1 MNQSTVSISDDEVKV
16 TLGQPNRF
24 NTSVGNGY
32 EHDSKSINS
41 TPSKISKFTYNG
53 KERYN
58 TRRLNK
64 VLEISVK
71 INNTIDRSSLLID
84 KIFFS
89 S

>member
-24 NTSVGNGY
+24 NTSIANGY

-53 KERYN
+53 SY
-58 TRRLNK
+58 TRN
-64 VLEISVK
+64 IYF
-71 INNTIDRSSLLID
+71 TFQA
-84 KIFFS
+84 FFHA
-89 S
+89 

>member
-1 MNQSTVSISDDEVKV
+1 MVVYIKKKKPTSNLILRMNQSTVSISDDEVKV

-53 KERYN
+53 
-58 TRRLNK
+58 T
-64 VLEISVK
+64 
-71 INNTIDRSSLLID
+71 LITFL
-84 KIFFS
+84 K
-89 S
+89 

>member
-53 KERYN
+53 KK
-58 TRRLNK
+58 K
-64 VLEISVK
+64 VFVEMI
-71 INNTIDRSSLLID
+71 LIL
-84 KIFFS
+84 IFFVNI
-89 S
+89 